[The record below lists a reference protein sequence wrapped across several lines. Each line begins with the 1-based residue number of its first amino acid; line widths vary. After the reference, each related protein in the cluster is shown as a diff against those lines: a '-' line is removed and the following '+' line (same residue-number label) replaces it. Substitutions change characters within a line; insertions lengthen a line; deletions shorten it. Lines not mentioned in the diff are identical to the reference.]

1 MSEWK
6 IFDTHAHYDDEAFDE
21 DREQLLTEL
30 PKLGVSPVVNMGSD
44 LAGCRGTIALTE
56 RYDYI
61 YGAIGVHPSD
71 CAEMTEEDYLWL
83 RDMCGREKIVAV
95 GEIGLDYYWPEPG
108 HDLQEKWFRR
118 QLGLARETGLPVVIH
133 SRDAAQATYDIMCEE
148 HAEEI
153 GGVIHCF
160 SYSAEMALRY
170 VKMGFYI
177 GIGGVL
183 TFKNARKLREVA
195 ETVPL
200 ERIVLETDSPYLA
213 PVPNRGKRNNSS
225 YLRYVAPVLADI
237 KGVSTEEIIRVTRE
251 NAFRMYRMNGES

>member
-133 SRDAAQATYDIMCEE
+133 SRDAAQATYDI
-148 HAEEI
+148 HTVVLS
-153 GGVIHCF
+153 GGVFMNRYLCEQLVPAL
-160 SYSAEMALRY
+160 AE
-170 VKMGFYI
+170 VGFTVAMNKDLPPNDGCI
-177 GIGGVL
+177 SFGQAVGAWHQ
-183 TFKNARKLREVA
+183 NA
-195 ETVPL
+195 
-200 ERIVLETDSPYLA
+200 
-213 PVPNRGKRNNSS
+213 
-225 YLRYVAPVLADI
+225 
-237 KGVSTEEIIRVTRE
+237 
-251 NAFRMYRMNGES
+251 